1 VLRLVSP
8 DGTNKLGISRITALH
23 GVVEELRA
31 DAESG
36 SLKRLIITGND
47 KVFSAGA
54 DLNEISQLTAA
65 QALEFSRQG
74 QALMLAIDQFP
85 VPVIAAIRGYCTGGG
100 MDLTLACDCRIAA
113 PNAVFGHRGASLGVL
128 TALGGTQ
135 RLPRL
140 IGKPRAMQTFLLAEM
155 VKAEEALRTGLVN
168 EIANDPVRSSIDAAG
183 RKALF
188 LMHGILIIF
197 LARLAAGVMNAIA
210 GRGSFISV
218 PALIYVGIPSVSA
231 NMSST
236 VALYPGSI
244 TSAWAYRGNLQTIL
258 NISVKA
264 LFAATLAGGFA
275 GAMLLL
281 MTPSSSFDK
290 ILPWLLLLGSVAFAF
305 GPWIGKRLQR
315 YWWPNTVFLLAAQ
328 FLLGIYG
335 GYFGGAVGI
344 MMMAA
349 WSVMGLNDLRAMNA
363 IKVILVAAANTIA
376 VLCFAFAG
384 SVAWRETLV
393 MLVAAALGR
402 YVGARVA
409 LRLSGSQIRI
419 GISVINFL
427 ITAAFFY
434 IRFF

>member
-1 VLRLVSP
+1 
-8 DGTNKLGISRITALH
+8 
-23 GVVEELRA
+23 
-31 DAESG
+31 
-36 SLKRLIITGND
+36 
-47 KVFSAGA
+47 
-54 DLNEISQLTAA
+54 
-65 QALEFSRQG
+65 
-74 QALMLAIDQFP
+74 
-85 VPVIAAIRGYCTGGG
+85 
-100 MDLTLACDCRIAA
+100 
-113 PNAVFGHRGASLGVL
+113 
-128 TALGGTQ
+128 
-135 RLPRL
+135 
-140 IGKPRAMQTFLLAEM
+140 
-155 VKAEEALRTGLVN
+155 
-168 EIANDPVRSSIDAAG
+168 
-183 RKALF
+183 
-188 LMHGILIIF
+188 MHGILIIF
-197 LARLAAGVMNAIA
+197 LAGLAAGVMNAIA
-210 GRGSFISV
+210 GGGSFISV

-281 MTPSSSFDK
+281 LTPSSSFDK

-305 GPWIGKRLQR
+305 GPWIGKCLQR
-315 YWWPNTVFLLAAQ
+315 HWRPNTAFLLSAQ

-344 MMMAA
+344 MMMAV

-384 SVAWRETLV
+384 SVAWRGTLI
-393 MLVAAALGR
+393 MLLAAALGG

-419 GISVINFL
+419 GISVINFM